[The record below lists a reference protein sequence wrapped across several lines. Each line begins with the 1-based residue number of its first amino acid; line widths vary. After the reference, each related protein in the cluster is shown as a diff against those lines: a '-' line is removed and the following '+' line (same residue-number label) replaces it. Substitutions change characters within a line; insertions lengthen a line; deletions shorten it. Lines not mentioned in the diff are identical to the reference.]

1 MGKLVAQEQHRSTYI
16 NIFCSVSIVVCY

>member
-16 NIFCSVSIVVCY
+16 NIFCSVSIVVRY